1 MIKIISER
9 HRESHTEYILQFDL
23 IGERKGNGYGFPLL
37 SKDAAIIPLKE
48 SETESN
54 KYVPCSEEDCTWWK
68 SYLSVKED
76 REHYKEPYVDKN
88 AWYCTEPAHALCKCG
103 TEILL
108 EDDYMGACQCPS
120 CGQWYNLFGEEVK
133 DPDKWE
139 DDSDDEY

>member
-9 HRESHTEYILQFDL
+9 HRESHTEYSLQFDL

-37 SKDAAIIPLKE
+37 SKAIIPLKE

-88 AWYCTEPAHALCKCG
+88 AWYWTEPAHALCKCG

-108 EDDYMGACQCPS
+108 EDDYMGACQCPN
-120 CGQWYNLFGEEVK
+120 CEQWYNLFGEEVK